1 MSRFRCFSLFFVV
14 FRCLSVFFGVA
25 IRCFSVFFV
34 VAADLPNRIKLGR
47 NLPNIA
53 LYICSPLFACPNLL
67 KTNSLFNHFCSFA
80 GFRCRCPCRRRFF
93 RGHWCVS
100 VESRCFSFGV
110 RRYFHFFAR
119 PAGRPASRPT
129 GRVTGGVPEQS
140 RNLLFFCEG
149 VLEQLSGPRFVVC
162 SLFRCRFSLFFPV
175 CPCFVVAF
183 RRFSLSLPWGS
194 IFFVRSCLHNKK

>member
-1 MSRFRCFSLFFVV
+1 MFAVFLVFVVAVRVAVGFFVV
-14 FRCLSVFFGVA
+14 TGAYLLNLVVFRSVFVA
-25 IRCFSVFFV
+25 VFIV
-34 VAADLPNRIKLGR
+34 
-47 NLPNIA
+47 
-53 LYICSPLFACPNLL
+53 S
-67 KTNSLFNHFCSFA
+67 A
-80 GFRCRCPCRRRFF
+80 G
-93 RGHWCVS
+93 
-100 VESRCFSFGV
+100 
-110 RRYFHFFAR
+110 R

-175 CPCFVVAF
+175 FPCFVVAF

>member
-1 MSRFRCFSLFFVV
+1 MSRFRCFSLFFGVCRCSSVSRFVV
-14 FRCLSVFFGVA
+14 F
-25 IRCFSVFFV
+25 RCFSVFFV

-110 RRYFHFFAR
+110 RRRFHCFGR
-119 PAGRPASRPT
+119 PAGWPASRPT

-140 RNLLFFCEG
+140 RNLLFFFVKAC
-149 VLEQLSGPRFVVC
+149 LRTRFVVF

-175 CPCFVVAF
+175 FPCFVVAF